1 MHSRRSSMQVDGG
14 PSLLRELNAPACL
27 SSNTH
32 TYPWAVQCA
41 QSSLSRSR
49 WWLLG
54 HELSFQA
61 KSLGSV
67 GAARSSNRFPH
78 SDGYSGLLLG
88 TVRRCTGGSQDRV
101 VPWPKALD

>member
-1 MHSRRSSMQVDGG
+1 MHSRRSSMQVDAG

-32 TYPWAVQCA
+32 TYPWAVRCA
-41 QSSLSRSR
+41 RSSLSRSH

-78 SDGYSGLLLG
+78 SDGYSLFRAAIG
-88 TVRRCTGGSQDRV
+88 DRQAV
-101 VPWPKALD
+101 